1 MKSLILAFGLLASG
15 CSALPIAY
23 PPPPVATLSIDG
35 QAMCTGVPIAA
46 QVVLTATHCLIPGV
60 KVDGGTYLVL
70 AHDGND
76 HSLVKTDVVY
86 EQVVQV
92 DKQAAAGAVLHTGM
106 PLTAYGHPMGL
117 DIQLRQGYVMG
128 THDAQVTGAAVEAE
142 KVVLLDMPI
151 LGGDSGGPVFDSRGE
166 LVGTISMASPL
177 GGAIFPYGFSEEEWS
192 LR

>member
-15 CSALPIAY
+15 CAVI
-23 PPPPVATLSIDG
+23 PPTSYPVATLSIDG

-60 KVDGGTYLVL
+60 KVDGADYVVL

-76 HSLVKTDVVY
+76 HSLVKTEAVYGHVAELDV
-86 EQVVQV
+86 
-92 DKQAAAGAVLHTGM
+92 QAAKGIVLPTGTSV
-106 PLTAYGHPMGL
+106 TAYGHPMGL
-117 DIQLRQGYVMG
+117 DIQLRRGYVMG
-128 THDAQVTGAAVEAE
+128 THDAQVTGAPVGVE

-151 LGGDSGGPVFDSRGE
+151 LGGDSGGPVFDSQGE